1 MTFVSTVPTSLV
13 ICSFFFYRYGAR
25 PDPHSFPTRRSSDLP
40 CDSWHASHDGLTPV
54 STASKGEAELT
65 GLKGSSRVAHPPLLP
80 CLRRKPAPWKPSRPW
95 RPPHLGSPWRKPSM
109 ESFPD

>member
-54 STASKGEAELT
+54 NTASKGEAELT
-65 GLKGSSRVAHPPLLP
+65 GLKGSSRSEEHTSELQSQSKIVCRLLLEKKEHQLTSPP
-80 CLRRKPAPWKPSRPW
+80 RP
-95 RPPHLGSPWRKPSM
+95 HIGILGA
-109 ESFPD
+109 